1 MNNRKTAFYEQSA
14 SAGSDELVISNLPLV
29 KSIAR
34 HLSARLPSF
43 IVFDDLLQAGMIGL
57 IEAARNYDVTTGV
70 PFAGFARLRIKG
82 AIIDHIRKL
91 SAAPRSALASKKA
104 YATAVSELTALL
116 GRPPKQQELAA
127 HLDVDVN
134 VLNKDIWEAGRFETS
149 SIEDVL
155 DEVEAITD
163 DPDSSNPELLLEK
176 AQTSDALVHAIEDLP
191 ERKKLVLSL
200 YYVEELTLKEIGAI
214 VGVSESRISQI
225 LSETVALL
233 HTKMR

>member
-1 MNNRKTAFYEQSA
+1 MLRDDQVLEHGHAREKTDVLEGPGDPGLLRDAEP
-14 SAGSDELVISNLPLV
+14 VHPL
-29 KSIAR
+29 
-34 HLSARLPSF
+34 
-43 IVFDDLLQAGMIGL
+43 
-57 IEAARNYDVTTGV
+57 
-70 PFAGFARLRIKG
+70 
-82 AIIDHIRKL
+82 
-91 SAAPRSALASKKA
+91 
-104 YATAVSELTALL
+104 
-116 GRPPKQQELAA
+116 QQELAA